1 MSGRLIISRDCS
13 LFPTLNRDDEDW
25 LKRLIQATDVSSSL
39 LPVGARKP
47 DDEPIA
53 VYDGALGRWRAGRYV
68 GELHFEN
75 GTLRIEPRFG
85 MPSLLRWLGEIWGV
99 KLVDGGGAPKE
110 QGLWL
115 WMIIAHLWSGK
126 LRAAAKHG
134 LPYRRI
140 DAIHK
145 GPALRGKLLPVQTAL
160 VRAVRDD
167 RLVSKTRTRVV
178 DRLIGDITLL
188 AAQHLNHALGMK
200 GRRASWLPERGR
212 EILDEMKSSL
222 GTQRD
227 ERAVHKA
234 HTIRYTPI
242 TEGYRPLIELSVSII
257 ARNPHA
263 PESNT
268 SAKSHGVLL
277 DMAEIWE
284 LYVAKILQASLLD
297 FRVFHMGRTRSDF
310 QWLLTNEDGGVLQ
323 SLRPDIVVLD
333 SRGQCL
339 AIVDAKYKN
348 TRSNSINVKGVSRE
362 DLYQLSAYLSGFGS
376 PERRLEGILV
386 YPEDVEGEVTS
397 MLSSK
402 NPWRLTS
409 NHNRYLNFISVDGND
424 APLGLALSSSE
435 QVMIEEIKGRLN
447 FARN

>member
-13 LFPTLNRDDEDW
+13 LFPPLNRDDEDW

-39 LPVGARKP
+39 LPVGSRKP
-47 DDEPIA
+47 DDDPIA
-53 VYDGALGRWRAGRYV
+53 VYEGSIGRWRAGRYV
-68 GELHFEN
+68 GELQFEN

-99 KLVDGGGAPKE
+99 KLLDGGGAPKE

-115 WMIIAHLWSGK
+115 WVIIAHLWSAK
-126 LRAAAKHG
+126 LSAAAKHG

-167 RLVSKTRTRVV
+167 CLVSKTRIRVV

-188 AAQHLNHALGMK
+188 AAQHLNRALGMK
-200 GRRASWLPERGR
+200 GQRASWLPERGR
-212 EILDEMKSSL
+212 EILDELKSSL
-222 GTQRD
+222 GTHRD
-227 ERAVHKA
+227 EKAVPQA

-242 TEGYRPLIELSVSII
+242 TEGYRPLVQLSVSII
-257 ARNPHA
+257 THNPHA
-263 PESNT
+263 PGSNA

-284 LYVAKILQASLLD
+284 LYIAKILHTGLPNLH
-297 FRVFHMGRTRSDF
+297 VLHTGRTKSNF
-310 QWLLTNEDGGVLQ
+310 QWLLTNEHGGVLQ
-323 SLRPDIVVLD
+323 SLRPDIVVFD
-333 SRGQCL
+333 NYDRCL

-348 TRSNSINVKGVSRE
+348 TRSNSNNVNGVLRE
-362 DLYQLSAYLSGFGS
+362 DLYQLSAYLSAFGNIDH
-376 PERRLEGILV
+376 RLEGVLI
-386 YPEDVEGEVTS
+386 YPEDGVGQVTS
-397 MLSSK
+397 VLSSD

-409 NHNRYLNFISVDGND
+409 SHNRYLSFMSVDGND
-424 APLGLALSSSE
+424 VALGSVLSKSE
-435 QVMIEEIKGRLN
+435 QVMIEQIYARLD
-447 FARN
+447 FARQ